1 METNMTSSQK
11 QLRKYLLQVYHGE
24 NPKEV
29 IRNLYIA
36 SFDDNIND
44 KEIQSIVDNY
54 KSLSNKQV
62 NEVLNSLKRQVINL
76 ELNVKNFKELN
87 KFEDIVSPI
96 LLSGNIG
103 YTDDTKTL
111 DGEIV
116 LGNKDRR
123 IKVHVTNSKS
133 NIDKLKLNKYS
144 GSTKGKNFAADSN
157 DSITNSPDLPNQVN
171 IKLEDTGYPVDFT
184 EHCKELLA
192 KAFDIGLSELDDRDN
207 Q

>member
-1 METNMTSSQK
+1 M
-11 QLRKYLLQVYHGE
+11 
-24 NPKEV
+24 
-29 IRNLYIA
+29 
-36 SFDDNIND
+36 
-44 KEIQSIVDNY
+44 
-54 KSLSNKQV
+54 
-62 NEVLNSLKRQVINL
+62 NL
-76 ELNVKNFKELN
+76 ELNVKDFKELN

-144 GSTKGKNFAADSN
+144 GSTKGKNFTADSN
-157 DSITNSPDLPNQVN
+157 DSITNSPGLPNQVN

>member
-1 METNMTSSQK
+1 M
-11 QLRKYLLQVYHGE
+11 
-24 NPKEV
+24 
-29 IRNLYIA
+29 
-36 SFDDNIND
+36 
-44 KEIQSIVDNY
+44 
-54 KSLSNKQV
+54 
-62 NEVLNSLKRQVINL
+62 NL
-76 ELNVKNFKELN
+76 ELNVKDFKELN

-123 IKVHVTNSKS
+123 VKVHVTNSKS

-144 GSTKGKNFAADSN
+144 GSTKGNKFTEDLN
-157 DSITNSPDLPNQVN
+157 DSITNSFDLSNKINNKP
-171 IKLEDTGYPVDFT
+171 EDTGCSVDLT
-184 EHCKELLA
+184 EYFKELFA